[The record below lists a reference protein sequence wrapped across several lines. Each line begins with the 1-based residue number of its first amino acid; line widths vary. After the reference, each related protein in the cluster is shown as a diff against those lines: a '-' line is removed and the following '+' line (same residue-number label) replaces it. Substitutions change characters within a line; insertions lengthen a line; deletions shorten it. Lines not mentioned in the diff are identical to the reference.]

1 MAFDP
6 GLMNGQVLDGSE
18 IGRIFKCS
26 VYGGMNRSLQTNTLV
41 LVSNHVKSIYSDR
54 WIDEIFHYTGMGQ
67 EGDQSIDRTQNKTLA
82 ESRANGVGVHLFEVY
97 REQNYTYQGRVVL
110 HSDPYIETQP
120 DKNNRNRS
128 VYVFPLKLISG
139 TPALI
144 AIAEFERL
152 NAIRAKKVSRL
163 SDEEV
168 NKKAS
173 VAPKKPGKRNTNT
186 TSFHRNEFVSENAKR
201 RAKGICQLCNEPAP
215 FNDSDGNPFLETH
228 HIVWLAR
235 EGEDSI
241 ANTVALCPNCHRRMH
256 KLDRDEDKKLL
267 LQKNLNLK

>member
-6 GLMNGQVLDGSE
+6 GLTKGQVLDGSE

-82 ESRANGVGVHLFEVY
+82 ESRTNGVDLHLFEVY
-97 REQNYTYQGRVVL
+97 KEQNYTYQGRVEL
-110 HSDPYIETQP
+110 ISEPYIEVQP
-120 DKNNRNRS
+120 DKNNNNRR
-128 VYVFPLKLISG
+128 VYVFPLKLTTG
-139 TPALI
+139 TPAPVDV
-144 AIAEFERL
+144 AEFERL
-152 NAIRAKKVSRL
+152 NAIRAKKASRL
-163 SDEEV
+163 SNEEV

-173 VAPKKPGKRNTNT
+173 AAPKKPGKKNTNT

-201 RAKGICQLCNEPAP
+201 LAKGICQLCNEPAP
-215 FNDSDGNPFLETH
+215 FNDSEGKPFLETH

-235 EGEDSI
+235 GGEDSI
-241 ANTVALCPNCHRRMH
+241 ENTVALCPNCHRRMH